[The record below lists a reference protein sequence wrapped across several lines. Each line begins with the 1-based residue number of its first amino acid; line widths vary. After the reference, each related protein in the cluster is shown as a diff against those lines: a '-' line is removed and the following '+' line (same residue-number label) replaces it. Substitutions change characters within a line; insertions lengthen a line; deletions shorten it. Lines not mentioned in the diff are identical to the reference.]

1 MKPKAEQKER
11 GDTHG
16 THVIDIHGQMERKR
30 ELRKPRTDG
39 TEGLLGER
47 KGRGKG
53 GLHLLAYLRASGH
66 E

>member
-47 KGRGKG
+47 RQGERGPS
-53 GLHLLAYLRASGH
+53 LTSLLARKRA
-66 E
+66 